1 MTMMDDLEFRRR
13 CIADPFDPDEAFQ
26 CKLHEQP
33 EHEQLV
39 QTQARF
45 DRRIKELMEDVAV
58 PQDLGARIRLRH
70 STQRRRRR
78 RLFWVQGL
86 AMAASV
92 LVAIGL
98 IRLYEATARADLP
111 QVVLSHINGE
121 LRHLSEHK
129 QVPDQR
135 LDALLREVG
144 GRLNGDLGQV
154 RYAGACQM
162 RKHKGVHMV
171 VQGETGPVTVLI
183 MPGEELARRMPV
195 HGRRFKGVILP
206 TPHGAMAV
214 LGERSEPIEQT
225 LDRLRSAVSWSV

>member
-1 MTMMDDLEFRRR
+1 MMMDDLEFRRR
-13 CIADPFDPDEAFQ
+13 CIADPFDQDKAFQ
-26 CKLHEQP
+26 RKRREQP
-33 EHEQLV
+33 EHEQLAV
-39 QTQARF
+39 AQARF
-45 DRRIKELMEDVAV
+45 DRRLKELMEEVEV

-78 RLFWVQGL
+78 RMFWTQGL

-92 LVAIGL
+92 LLVIGV
-98 IRLYEATARADLP
+98 IRLYDATQPDLQ
-111 QVVLSHINGE
+111 QVVLSHVNSELKHLAERNEVRGE
-121 LRHLSEHK
+121 
-129 QVPDQR
+129 Q

-144 GRLNGDLGQV
+144 GHLRGDLGQV

-171 VQGETGPVTVLI
+171 VQGEAGPVTVLI
-183 MPGEELARRMPV
+183 MPGEDLEQRAIIDDP
-195 HGRRFKGVILP
+195 RFKGVILP

-225 LDRLRSAVSWSV
+225 LERLRSAVGWSV